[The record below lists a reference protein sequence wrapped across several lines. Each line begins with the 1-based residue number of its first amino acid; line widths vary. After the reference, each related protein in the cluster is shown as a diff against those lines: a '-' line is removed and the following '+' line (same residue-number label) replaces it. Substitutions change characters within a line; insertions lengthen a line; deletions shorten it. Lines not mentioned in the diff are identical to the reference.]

1 VTGQTPEPFVTA
13 DAIAEH
19 LNVKRRQVLEMRRK
33 GIIPAHPLGTGKHR
47 KVWRYRIS
55 EVDAAISSGARKP
68 SASDGEG
75 DLAGHST
82 RRTMPVGSSR
92 SQWRNSNG

>member
-13 DAIAEH
+13 DDVAAH
-19 LNVKRRQVLEMRRK
+19 LKFKRRQVLAMRRK
-33 GIIPAHPLGTGKHR
+33 GIIPAHPLGTGKRR

-55 EVDAAISSGARKP
+55 EVDAAVSLDARKP

-75 DLAGHST
+75 DLAEKSSQ
-82 RRTMPVGSSR
+82 RTIPGGSAR
-92 SQWRNSNG
+92 DRKG